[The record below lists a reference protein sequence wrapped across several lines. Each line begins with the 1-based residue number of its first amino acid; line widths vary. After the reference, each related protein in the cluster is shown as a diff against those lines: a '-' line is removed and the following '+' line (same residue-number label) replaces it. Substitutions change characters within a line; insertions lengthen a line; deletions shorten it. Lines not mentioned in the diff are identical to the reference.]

1 MQQKIK
7 SGRPRKIDQIW
18 NEELKKKVLA
28 KYKAGAFSTEIILM
42 LDISDSL
49 FYELMKG
56 VKTDENNNIIE
67 NDLSEKELDFMET
80 IKKGMLASQVFW
92 ENELKSQATGTEF
105 NKLKDEHGTVID
117 RIGKKSLGANIFI
130 LCNRANKNPLT
141 RGWTNKQEIENT
153 GEPVQ
158 ANVNI
163 TADSFKKVKDLKKE
177 LDEN

>member
-1 MQQKIK
+1 MRQKIK

-18 NEELKKKVLA
+18 NDDLKEKVLS
-28 KYKAGAFSTEIILM
+28 KYRTGAFNSEIILM
-42 LDISDSL
+42 LDISESL
-49 FYELMKG
+49 FYELMAG
-56 VKTDENNNIIE
+56 IKTDENNKIIQD
-67 NDLSEKELDFMET
+67 DLSDKELNFMET

-105 NKLKDEHGTVID
+105 NKLKDEKGKVID

-130 LCNRANKNPLT
+130 LTNRANKNPLI
-141 RGWTNKQEIENT
+141 RGWTNKQEIEQT

-163 TADSFKKVKDLKKE
+163 TADSFKKVKDLNKE
-177 LDEN
+177 LYDN